1 MKSKFFLLLIMLF
14 TSSVSLADQ
23 QAQLKALLESGQ
35 LTVTGWL
42 EPANDA
48 VVSQQVLLNIEVA
61 TTTWFAGGT
70 KIGLF
75 DIDDVVVLRREK
87 FANNS
92 TKREAGQTWVVQVWT
107 IALYPQRAARF
118 TVPEIELTL
127 SIADGNGGEIEG
139 TTNTLPV
146 SFSAVIPKS
155 LAEQKQWV
163 ATSSLRVEQS
173 VNRDIEALRVGD
185 AIVRTIE
192 IKADDIAAM
201 MLPTVTAREYD
212 GLAVYEKLP
221 KVEDSV
227 NRGSYLA
234 ARTQELTYVAENQ
247 GEYIIPEQ
255 QFYWWDTTNSSVQ
268 VEELPKLTVIVGGGA
283 PVEESAVNDESVSVV
298 DLLQNNKDRIV
309 QVLALVILF
318 VVVLLLALKL
328 IQLVKR
334 YKPLPR
340 VNLEK
345 QFKRACKDADVVA
358 VTNLMYQWL
367 EQGGDEVVVI
377 REFEQYKN
385 DETFKRLF
393 DELMSDSV
401 AITNVSMQDFA
412 VRLVALHK
420 TMKSQTGSKQK
431 SRLRLN

>member
-1 MKSKFFLLLIMLF
+1 MKSKFLVLLIVVACSNMAW
-14 TSSVSLADQ
+14 ADQ
-23 QAQLKALLESGQ
+23 SQALKSLLDTGQ
-35 LTVTGWL
+35 LAVKTWVQ
-42 EPANDA
+42 PDSDA

-75 DIDDVVVLRREK
+75 DIDGVVVLRREK

-92 TKREAGQTWVVQVWT
+92 TRREAGQTWVVQVWT

-127 SIADGNGGEIEG
+127 AIADGSGGEIKG
-139 TTNTLPV
+139 KAKTSPI
-146 SFSAVIPKS
+146 SFSAVIPRP

-173 VNRDIEALRVGD
+173 INRDIETLRVGD

-201 MLPTVTAREYD
+201 MLPTLTAKEYD

-234 ARTQELTYVAENQ
+234 ARTQELTYVAEKQ

-255 QFYWWDTTNSSVQ
+255 EFYWWDTTNNSVQ
-268 VEELPKLTVIVGGGA
+268 VEKLPKLTVIVGA
-283 PVEESAVNDESVSVV
+283 AAAVEESAVNDESVSVV
-298 DLLQNNKDRIV
+298 DLLQNNKDWIV

-318 VVVLLLALKL
+318 VIALILALKL

-334 YKPLPR
+334 YKPLQR

-345 QFKRACKDADVVA
+345 QFKRACKDTDVVA
-358 VTNLMYQWL
+358 ATNLMYQWL

-412 VRLVALHK
+412 VRLVVLHK
-420 TMKSQTGSKQK
+420 SMKTHAGSQQK

>member
-1 MKSKFFLLLIMLF
+1 VKSKFFLLLIMLV
-14 TSSVSLADQ
+14 SSSAVWSDQ
-23 QAQLKALLESGQ
+23 NMRLKALVEGGQ
-35 LTVTGWL
+35 LTVNAWL
-42 EPANDA
+42 QPEADA

-92 TKREAGQTWVVQVWT
+92 TKRETGQTWVVQVWT

-127 SIADGNGGEIEG
+127 AIADGNGGEIEG
-139 TTNTLPV
+139 TAKTSPI
-146 SFSAVIPKS
+146 SFSAVIPRP

-173 VNRDIEALRVGD
+173 VSRDIETLRVGD

-201 MLPTVTAREYD
+201 MLPTLTAKEYD

-227 NRGSYLA
+227 NRGSYFA
-234 ARTQELTYVAENQ
+234 ARTQELTYVAEKQ
-247 GEYIIPEQ
+247 GQYIIPEQ
-255 QFYWWDTTNSSVQ
+255 EFYWWDTTNNSVQ
-268 VEELPKLTVIVGGGA
+268 VEELPKLTVTVGAGA
-283 PVEESAVNDESVSVV
+283 PVEESAVDDESVSVV

-318 VVVLLLALKL
+318 VIALILALKL

-334 YKPLPR
+334 CKPLPR

-358 VTNLMYQWL
+358 ATNLMYQWL
-367 EQGGDEVVVI
+367 EQGGDEIVVI
-377 REFEQYKN
+377 REFKQYKN
-385 DETFKRLF
+385 DETFKCLF
-393 DELMSDSV
+393 DELMSDSTPV
-401 AITNVSMQDFA
+401 TNVSMQDFA

-420 TMKSQTGSKQK
+420 SMKSQAGSQQK